1 MGIVLRGLKWKI
13 CLVYLDGIVV
23 MGKTFEE
30 HQPKRSVQSI
40 KGGKLEVEY
49 EEMHPLP
56 KRNIVSGAHVTGDLS
71 TC

>member
-1 MGIVLRGLKWKI
+1 
-13 CLVYLDGIVV
+13 